1 MPAEPTVMIMGCRCR
16 TQPMLSHARGG
27 TICEMNANPQKSL
40 RKIGIER
47 IQKKLREAKFF
58 LSHDAICAFHCLDHE
73 HVEFHLSAFLSAARS
88 VTNFLEKDNQR
99 WWCQWKKRQPEADRQ
114 LLDQMRK
121 QRKNEVHK
129 KGADVAHQLEDV
141 PLSKIET
148 ASGLHAAYAP
158 SFGEPWGE
166 PQISLKVYYF
176 TLGETTVNLIETCQR
191 YVGLLE
197 RAVEEF
203 SKAQAIARLRFPA
216 NTCIRQMRLCSPP
229 WKA

>member
-1 MPAEPTVMIMGCRCR
+1 
-16 TQPMLSHARGG
+16 MLSHALGGG

-58 LSHDAICAFHCLDHE
+58 LSHMIQSGRSTRLDHE
-73 HVEFHLSAFLSAARS
+73 HVEFYLSAFLSAARS
-88 VTNFLEKDNQR
+88 VTNFLEKDDQR
-99 WWCQWKKRQPEADRQ
+99 WWCQWKKGQADRE

-121 QRKNEVHK
+121 QRKNEVHR

-148 ASGLHAAYAP
+148 ASALHAAFAP

-166 PQISLKVYYF
+166 PQVGLKVYYF
-176 TLGETTVNLIETCQR
+176 TLGGETVNAIETCQR

-203 SKAQAIARLRFPA
+203 SKAQAETDRLNRSFGPCHTARRANALTKPA
-216 NTCIRQMRLCSPP
+216 
-229 WKA
+229 

>member
-1 MPAEPTVMIMGCRCR
+1 
-16 TQPMLSHARGG
+16 
-27 TICEMNANPQKSL
+27 MNANSQESL
-40 RKIGIER
+40 RKIGIEFDPK

-58 LSHDAICAFHCLDHE
+58 LSHMMQSARSTRLDHE
-73 HVEFHLSAFLSAARS
+73 HFEFHLSAFLSAARS
-88 VTNFLEKDNQR
+88 VTNFLENNQR
-99 WWCQWKKRQPEADRQ
+99 AWWSQWKTGRPGDDRQ
-114 LLDQMRK
+114 LLNQMTK
-121 QRKNEVHK
+121 QRDNEVHE

-176 TLGETTVNLIETCQR
+176 TLGEATVNVIETCQR

-203 SKAQAIARLRFPA
+203 SKAQAETDRLNRSFGRHA
-216 NTCIRQMRLCSPP
+216 VQHVAQTR
-229 WKA
+229 

>member
-1 MPAEPTVMIMGCRCR
+1 
-16 TQPMLSHARGG
+16 
-27 TICEMNANPQKSL
+27 MNAPQKSR
-40 RKIGIER
+40 RKSIKFDPTIP
-47 IQKKLREAKFF
+47 KKLREAKFF
-58 LSHDAICAFHCLDHE
+58 LGHMMQSARSTRLDHE
-73 HVEFHLSAFLSAARS
+73 HFEFYLSAFLSAARS
-88 VTNFLEKDNQR
+88 VTTFFEKRNQKA
-99 WWCQWKKRQPEADRQ
+99 WWSQWKANRASKSPEDLR
-114 LLDQMRK
+114 LLNQMTK
-121 QRKNEVHK
+121 QRDNEVHE

-176 TLGETTVNLIETCQR
+176 TLGGKPVNVIETCQR

-203 SKAQAIARLRFPA
+203 SKAQAETDRLNRSFGRHA
-216 NTCIRQMRLCSPP
+216 VQHVAQTR
-229 WKA
+229 